1 MQDLKL
7 IWEET
12 LGKYSNQK
20 TLHTQLWSEIVEAY
34 NSPSRYYH
42 NLVHIHTMITLAG
55 KHKDSIENIQA
66 FYLAIFYHDI
76 IYDASRSDNE
86 LQSWI
91 YAENH
96 LKNIPI
102 PPNEMTL
109 IRIYILATK
118 SHELHDNKDVNLLL
132 DLDLFTLGKSW
143 NDYLNYTEEIRQEYS
158 IYPDKLYYNGRFN
171 VLTHFLNS
179 GNIFK
184 TKVFY
189 DAFETQARLNLT
201 TERDYLQSK
210 INEL

>member
-12 LGKYSNQK
+12 LGKYSNK
-20 TLHTQLWSEIVEAY
+20 KALHIQLWSDVVEAY
-34 NSPSRYYH
+34 NSPNRFYH

-55 KHKDSIENIQA
+55 KHKGSIDNIQA

-76 IYDASRSDNE
+76 VYDASRSDNE

-102 PPNEMTL
+102 PPNEMAL
-109 IRIYILATK
+109 IKIYILATK
-118 SHELHDNKDVNLLL
+118 SHELHDNKEINLLL
-132 DLDLFTLGKSW
+132 DLDLYTLGKPW
-143 NDYLNYTEEIRQEYS
+143 NDYLNYTKEIRQEYS
-158 IYPDKLYYNGRFN
+158 IYPDNLYFNGRFN

-184 TKVFY
+184 TKIFY

-201 TERDYLQSK
+201 TERDDLQSK